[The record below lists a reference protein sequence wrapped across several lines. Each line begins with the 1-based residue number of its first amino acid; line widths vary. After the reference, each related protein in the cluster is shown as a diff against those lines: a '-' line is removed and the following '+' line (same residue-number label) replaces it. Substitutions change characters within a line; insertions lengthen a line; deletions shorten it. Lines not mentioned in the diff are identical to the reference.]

1 MSDFGYG
8 EIAGVLTG
16 EDEQPNNTSPLS
28 FNDNEPGLSDPGNQT
43 DDQLVIEAGLGDLL
57 PDPGDLLGE
66 TTTFP
71 EPAPILDA
79 IHSTFP
85 RPEIVSLSL
94 LPQAAGVLTRVF
106 QVKVKITGDFLS
118 DEWFWADFLE
128 YFKLEVAFVPF
139 TNGLSSQ
146 LKETSLFNYKMLF
159 KPPLGEPTEFF
170 SNERTKQSDYS
181 LAISDLERLPLRD
194 RSEFIFIGKV
204 QLGPTYFS
212 DANYEHYVVSRTYF
226 DKEKFQAD
234 FYGGKDISG
243 MSGMNEKLISFLFDE
258 KYNGLW
264 DAVKVFID
272 GSSGEPENF
281 KKIVAQFNTAV
292 RWNGAFSYFKEADR
306 FYVPAGVEKPAFRFI
321 NQLTFE
327 EQSFAKNDNSS
338 KLTEPIKQ
346 KMQEEQKKLV
356 LDLRKRIE
364 LIDPSSPVSNAY
376 YSKQIDG
383 QVKVCFSIDF
393 LDLLRQNTN
402 LPESILDYIKSGIV
416 GDTVKNFQIYDKT
429 AKDLT
434 YGRYEYNLELEISE
448 RFNSSLLSLVEKLKS
463 AQRDLNDVYISARNP
478 NMYNASSDEFS
489 LSAVATNSP
498 VQKRLT
504 MSAEAVYDGVQFNFL
519 EDFSIDAMVLKRK
532 RIQEQNFKQKKDIL
546 SGEQI
551 IFSYTEGISFLRNEI
566 SIEGFEMFSI
576 EDISYQPSNTISK
589 EDFLKSYE
597 LENTNIEQLKNL
609 ESNIEDL
616 IKIVVDTTGVVDA
629 KEKSVNNLSNNLK
642 DSKFIP
648 TTSKFVFND
657 VFIPEDYMGA
667 FQYDEETLFQAGE
680 QSLEKEA
687 SFSFPDGVVYKI
699 ISSPAGDEL
708 ENKKF
713 KSIEALDQIDND
725 FVFPQ
730 DSTKLKRNVILEQS
744 LSSLDMTVP
753 TALVRLEYLSGYEN
767 NSNGVEKIM
776 KKPIFLEYDSEELEV
791 GRTYLFKVQAIEKDS
806 ESSIYNEYFVKKV

>member
-1 MSDFGYG
+1 MSIDYG
-8 EIAGVLTG
+8 SFTPTFPPG
-16 EDEQPNNTSPLS
+16 EDPSITPSPAENAGFIPAAEETGPVPMPEQESTY
-28 FNDNEPGLSDPGNQT
+28 Q
-43 DDQLVIEAGLGDLL
+43 
-57 PDPGDLLGE
+57 
-66 TTTFP
+66 
-71 EPAPILDA
+71 PAPILDA

-94 LPQAAGVLTRVF
+94 LPQAAGDLIRVF

-139 TNGLSSQ
+139 TSGQNSE
-146 LKETSLFNYKMLF
+146 LKKTSLFNYEMLV
-159 KPPLGEPTEFF
+159 KPSLGEPTEFF

-194 RSEFIFIGKV
+194 RSEFIFTGKV
-204 QLGPTYFS
+204 KLGPTYFS
-212 DANYEHYVVSRTYF
+212 NATYEHYVVSRTYF
-226 DKEKFQAD
+226 DKKKFQAD

-243 MSGMNEKLISFLFDE
+243 MPSVNESLISFLFDE

-272 GSSGEPENF
+272 GVSGEPENF

-292 RWNGAFSYFKEADR
+292 RWNGAFLYSKEDDR
-306 FYVPAGVEKPAFRFI
+306 FYVPTGVLNPAFRFI

-338 KLTEPIKQ
+338 KLTKPTKQ
-346 KMQEEQKKLV
+346 KMQEEQKKLD

-376 YSKQIDG
+376 YSKQVDG

-489 LSAVATNSP
+489 LSAMATNSP
-498 VQKRLT
+498 AQKRLT

-576 EDISYQPSNTISK
+576 EDISYQPSNAISK

-616 IKIVVDTTGVVDA
+616 IKVVVDTTGVVDA

-699 ISSPAGDEL
+699 IPSPVGDEL
-708 ENKKF
+708 ESKKF
-713 KSIEALDQIDND
+713 KSIEALDQVDND

-730 DSTKLKRNVILEQS
+730 DSTKLKRSVILEQS
-744 LSSLDMTVP
+744 LSSLDMTIP